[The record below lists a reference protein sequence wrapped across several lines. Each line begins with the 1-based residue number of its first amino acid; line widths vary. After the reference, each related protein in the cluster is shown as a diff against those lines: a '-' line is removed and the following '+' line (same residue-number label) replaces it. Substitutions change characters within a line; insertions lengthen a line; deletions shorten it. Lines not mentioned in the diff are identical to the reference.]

1 MIDDRGENE
10 GSPPESANLWH
21 DESLEGSLLRFDD
34 QKTDDQQADSKQ
46 TREQRIHLLE
56 IELRRIRKEASAAR
70 LDARAAEI
78 ELMIRRLSQ
87 SGSDPAGLQV
97 TPEHTA
103 SFNQQLLETPRRQ
116 VAGFQSWDEVREA
129 QQRFRD
135 TADHSQSRLRFDG
148 PAKPHHHLSRPPNP
162 KLFAGEIGADE
173 PTSGIED
180 ASAENV
186 TATDAPVSDPPI
198 DIQADAD
205 ADAETSTDERSFAQ
219 QLDAVFHDERPEQ
232 VGVSAIA
239 EELEL
244 DEELDADRSVKKSR
258 PMAMIISAVLHAV
271 VLLLLAGWTLSSH
284 KPKDQ
289 VSITA
294 SATAA
299 SSEESMETFTLDASE
314 PEVEPTEP
322 TESETEYEL
331 SPIGEIAVSEFSAD
345 IAPAP
350 PSPSAASMMSSAASS
365 SAAAAMSLNAFS
377 EAKIQFCGVEGGG
390 NHFVYL
396 VDSSGSMGDSFD
408 SARKELLNSIDFL
421 KPDQRFYVIF
431 FDADPDFM
439 RLADSSVDEP
449 RSVEATPENK
459 LALKRWAMQIGQ
471 DRGKNPY
478 EVLEF
483 ALTLRPDVIF
493 LLSDGEFPQRI
504 EDLLQEKNRIENLF
518 GDNGPMCIVHTIAY
532 YSKEGE
538 VRMRRIAEKN
548 GGQYRYVPRP

>member
-1 MIDDRGENE
+1 MIGDRGDNE
-10 GSPPESANLWH
+10 GFPPGSANLGH
-21 DESLEGSLLRFDD
+21 GESLEGSSLRFDD
-34 QKTDDQQADSKQ
+34 WQ
-46 TREQRIHLLE
+46 TNEQRIHLLE

-78 ELMIRRLSQ
+78 ELMIRRLSE
-87 SGSDPAGLQV
+87 SGSDASGLPLTPADAV
-97 TPEHTA
+97 P
-103 SFNQQLLETPRRQ
+103 SSQQSLETPQRQ
-116 VAGFQSWDEVREA
+116 LPRFQSWDEVREA

-135 TADHSQSRLRFDG
+135 SVERSPSRFRFDG
-148 PAKPHHHLSRPPNP
+148 PAKPHHHLGWQTNV
-162 KLFAGEIGADE
+162 
-173 PTSGIED
+173 TED
-180 ASAENV
+180 ASDESV
-186 TATDAPVSDPPI
+186 TVADGPVADSPM
-198 DIQADAD
+198 DIQADAN
-205 ADAETSTDERSFAQ
+205 ADTSTDEISFAQ
-219 QLDAVFHDERPEQ
+219 QLDAVLHDERPKQ
-232 VGVSAIA
+232 IGVCAIA
-239 EELEL
+239 EDLEL
-244 DEELDADRSVKKSR
+244 DDDELDADRSVKKSR

-271 VLLLLAGWTLSSH
+271 VLLLLAGWTLSTH

-314 PEVEPTEP
+314 PELEPTEP

-345 IAPAP
+345 IAPPP
-350 PSPSAASMMSSAASS
+350 PSPSAASMMSSSAASS
-365 SAAAAMSLNAFS
+365 SAAAAISLSAFS
-377 EAKIQFCGVEGGG
+377 DAKIQFCGVEGGG

-431 FDADPDFM
+431 FGADPDFM
-439 RLADSSVDEP
+439 RLANSSVDEP

>member
-10 GSPPESANLWH
+10 GSPPESGNLGH
-21 DESLEGSLLRFDD
+21 DEALHGALIRFDD
-34 QKTDDQQADSKQ
+34 QQ
-46 TREQRIHLLE
+46 TKEQRIHLLE

-70 LDARAAEI
+70 LEARAAEI
-78 ELMIRRLSQ
+78 ELMIRRLSE
-87 SGSDPAGLQV
+87 SGFASSGLQIS
-97 TPEHTA
+97 PE
-103 SFNQQLLETPRRQ
+103 RQ
-116 VAGFQSWDEVREA
+116 AVGFQSWDEVRDA

-135 TADHSQSRLRFDG
+135 TANHSQSILRFDA
-148 PAKPHHHLSRPPNP
+148 PTRPNHHLGRPANP
-162 KLFAGEIGADE
+162 AMLG
-173 PTSGIED
+173 SGVESSDLEASDVESSGQKRTAVD
-180 ASAENV
+180 ASNRDIAAEDI
-186 TATDAPVSDPPI
+186 TGTDELASDLPI
-198 DIQADAD
+198 DIQSEETGDSRAD
-205 ADAETSTDERSFAQ
+205 EQSFAK
-219 QLDAVFHDERPEQ
+219 QLDAVFHAAGHEPIGAA
-232 VGVSAIA
+232 VIA
-239 EELEL
+239 QEVEL
-244 DEELDADRSVKKSR
+244 DDDGLESDRRVKKAR

-299 SSEESMETFTLDASE
+299 SSEESMETFTLDVSE

-322 TESETEYEL
+322 TQSETEYEL
-331 SPIGEIAVSEFSAD
+331 SPIGEIAMSEFSAD

-350 PSPSAASMMSSAASS
+350 PSSSVASMMSSAASS

-377 EAKIQFCGVEGGG
+377 DAKIQFCGVEGGG

-421 KPDQRFYVIF
+421 KPEQRFYVIF
-431 FDADPDFM
+431 FDAAPDFM
-439 RLADSSVDEP
+439 RLTNASVDEP

-471 DRGKNPY
+471 DRGMNPY

-504 EDLLQEKNRIENLF
+504 EDLLQEKNRVENLF